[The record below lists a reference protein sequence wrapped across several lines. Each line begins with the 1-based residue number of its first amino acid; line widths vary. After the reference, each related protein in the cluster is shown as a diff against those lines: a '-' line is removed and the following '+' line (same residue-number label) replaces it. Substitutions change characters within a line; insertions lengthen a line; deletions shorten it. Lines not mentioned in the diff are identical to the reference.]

1 LHETARKSPSIPDP
15 NQFWRSGPNSAK
27 QEADDVRRECEYFW
41 INFCATFPAWLRQ
54 NVREGEPSQTYWGSY
69 KESAMTTMTRFVPF
83 RSPLEGVAVLQ
94 NRLNSIFNDF
104 ASSNGELQ
112 NESLG
117 AGNFIPPVDI
127 YEDANRLVLRLE
139 VPGIPQEDLQINLEN
154 QTLTVKGERR
164 LAKDEKEENF
174 HRIERRYGSFVRSF
188 TLPATIETDSAQAN
202 YENGV
207 LSIALQKKEAAKPK
221 QLKIEIGSGNSSKP
235 APKQMEASRV
245 A

>member
-1 LHETARKSPSIPDP
+1 
-15 NQFWRSGPNSAK
+15 
-27 QEADDVRRECEYFW
+27 
-41 INFCATFPAWLRQ
+41 
-54 NVREGEPSQTYWGSY
+54 
-69 KESAMTTMTRFVPF
+69 MTTMTRFVPF

-104 ASSNGELQ
+104 ASANGEMQ
-112 NESLG
+112 NESLS

-127 YEDANRLVLRLE
+127 YEDTNRLVLKLE

-154 QTLTVKGERR
+154 QTLTVKGERK
-164 LAKDEKEENF
+164 LVKDEKEENF

-188 TLPATIETDSAQAN
+188 TLPATIETDSARAS

-221 QLKIEIGSGNSSKP
+221 QLKIEIGSDSNSNA
-235 APKQMEASRV
+235 APKQVEASH
-245 A
+245 AA